1 MAKDN
6 KDVKF
11 TEDEMKSLTELQQTY
26 AGVQQ
31 ALGGI
36 SVQRMRV
43 EQQLADVNSAEAQLK
58 SQFADTQTKEREF
71 VQEINKKY
79 GDGNLNLE
87 SGVFTPRPAEET
99 PDKTL

>member
-1 MAKDN
+1 MTKD
-6 KDVKF
+6 KEIKF
-11 TEDEMKSLTELQQTY
+11 TEDEMKGLGELQQTY

-31 ALGGI
+31 ALGGV

-43 EQQLADVNSAEAQLK
+43 EAQAKDVDTAEAQLK
-58 SQFADTQTKEREF
+58 SQFAENQTKEREF
-71 VQEINKKY
+71 VQSINKKY

-87 SGVFTPRPAEET
+87 NGVFTPKPAEET

>member
-1 MAKDN
+1 MAKDTE
-6 KDVKF
+6 VKF
-11 TEDEMKSLTELQQTY
+11 TEDEMAKLTELQQTY

-31 ALGGI
+31 ALGGV

-43 EQQLADVNSAEAQLK
+43 EQQLSEVDNAESQLK
-58 SQFADTQTKEREF
+58 SQFAETQTKEREF
-71 VQEINKKY
+71 VQDINKKY